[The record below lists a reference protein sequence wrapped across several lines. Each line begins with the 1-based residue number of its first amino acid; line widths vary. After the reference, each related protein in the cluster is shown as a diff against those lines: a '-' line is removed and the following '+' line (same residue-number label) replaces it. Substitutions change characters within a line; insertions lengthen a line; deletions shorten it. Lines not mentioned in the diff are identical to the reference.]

1 MPNMSLTKRNL
12 LYAGLILAA
21 LPIAACNTV
30 KGAGKDVQKIGEV
43 VEEGAEEVGDEMGEI
58 GD

>member
-1 MPNMSLTKRNL
+1 MSLTKRNL